1 MDCCNSNILYNSN
14 TELSLEW
21 EEKMVEIE
29 VNNRFWVMK
38 KLPEG
43 NDFENA
49 LEIKEENKLIIP
61 EGCFATKNK
70 YLSMDAGTR
79 MYMTEREDSYQPPI
93 PVGEKLMGTV
103 LGEVIES
110 NHPEYKKGD
119 VLRSYGQWSDYSLVD
134 PTSMYPSKVDTSNI
148 DLVDYVGVY
157 GANGWTAYVGVIN
170 TGRVKAGDTFVV
182 SAAAGCTGLMAGQIA
197 KIAGCKVIGI
207 AGSDEK
213 CNLICNDY
221 GFDGAINYKTENIS
235 NKLKDL
241 CPEGVNVY
249 FDNVAG
255 STLDAVLEN
264 MANFGVIAVCGL
276 LENYASKERLPG
288 PYNYDLILM
297 KRLRFE
303 GFFSPD
309 FYHREGEI
317 NPILEKWDNEGLLKL
332 PIEIT
337 DGLENLVSAYSKLFI
352 GSNIGKVVVKV

>member
-1 MDCCNSNILYNSN
+1 MA
-14 TELSLEW
+14 
-21 EEKMVEIE
+21 EID

-49 LEIKEENKLIIP
+49 LEIKEESKIVIP

-93 PVGEKLMGTV
+93 PIGEKLMGTV
-103 LGEVIES
+103 LGEVINS
-110 NHPEYKKGD
+110 NHPEYKEGD
-119 VLRSYGQWSDYSLVD
+119 VLRSYGQWSDYSVVD
-134 PTSMYPSKVDTSNI
+134 PSTMYPSKVNINDT
-148 DLVDYVGVY
+148 DLVNYVGIF

-197 KIAGCKVIGI
+197 KISGCKVIGI
-207 AGSDEK
+207 AGTDEK
-213 CNLICNDY
+213 CDLICNNY
-221 GFDGAINYKTENIS
+221 GFDGSINYKTENIS
-235 NKLKDL
+235 KKLKDL
-241 CPEGVNVY
+241 CPDGINVY

-309 FYHREGEI
+309 FYHREAEI
-317 NPILEKWDNEGLLKL
+317 NPILKKWNTEGLLDL
-332 PIEIT
+332 PIETT
-337 DGLENLVSAYSKLFI
+337 DGLENLVSAYSKLFN
-352 GSNIGKVVVKV
+352 GANVGKVVVKV

>member
-1 MDCCNSNILYNSN
+1 MTNM
-14 TELSLEW
+14 
-21 EEKMVEIE
+21 K

-38 KLPEG
+38 SLPKG
-43 NDFENA
+43 NNFEDS
-49 LEIKEENKLIIP
+49 LEIREESEIEIP
-61 EGCFATKNK
+61 AGCFATKNL

-93 PVGEKLMGTV
+93 PLGEKLMGTV
-103 LGEVIES
+103 LGEIVES
-110 NHPEYKKGD
+110 NHPDYKVGER
-119 VLRSYGQWSDYSLVD
+119 LRSYGQWSDYSVVD
-134 PTSMYPSKVDTSNI
+134 PKVMYPSKVDDSI
-148 DLVDYVGVY
+148 VDLVNYVGIY
-157 GANGWTAYVGVIN
+157 GANGWTAYTGVIN
-170 TGRVKAGDTFVV
+170 TGNVKAGDTFVV

-197 KIAGCKVIGI
+197 KISGCKVIGT

-213 CNLICNDY
+213 CKLICQDY
-221 GFDGAINYKTENIS
+221 GFDGAINYKTEDIS
-235 NKLKDL
+235 KKLRSL

-255 STLDAVLEN
+255 ATLDAVLEN

-276 LENYASKERLPG
+276 MENYGSAERLPG

-309 FYHREGEI
+309 FYHREQEI
-317 NPILEKWDNEGLLKL
+317 NPILMKWSNKGMLKL

-337 DGLENLVSAYSKLFI
+337 DGLENLATAYSKLFE
-352 GSNIGKVVVKV
+352 GTNVGKVVVKVD

>member
-1 MDCCNSNILYNSN
+1 MS
-14 TELSLEW
+14 E
-21 EEKMVEIE
+21 ME
-29 VNNRFWVMK
+29 VKNRFWVMK
-38 KLPEG
+38 TLPDG
-43 NDFENA
+43 NDFESS
-49 LEIKEENKLIIP
+49 LEIREENKIEIP
-61 EGCFATKNK
+61 EGCFATKNSF
-70 YLSMDAGTR
+70 LSMDAGTR

-93 PVGEKLMGTV
+93 PTGEKLMGTV
-103 LGEVIES
+103 LGEVVES
-110 NHPEYKKGD
+110 NHPDYKIGET
-119 VLRSYGQWSDYSLVD
+119 LRSYGQWSDYSVVD
-134 PTSMYPSKVDTSNI
+134 PNAMYPSKVDISDI
-148 DLVDYVGVY
+148 ELVNYVGIY

-197 KIAGCKVIGI
+197 KISGCKVIGI
-207 AGSDEK
+207 AGTDEK
-213 CNLICNDY
+213 CELICNEY

-235 NKLKDL
+235 EKLKML

-309 FYHREGEI
+309 FYHREAEI
-317 NPILEKWDNEGLLKL
+317 NPILKKWDKSGHLKL

-337 DGLENLVSAYSKLFI
+337 DGLENLVSAYSKLFE

>member
-1 MDCCNSNILYNSN
+1 M
-14 TELSLEW
+14 TELEL
-21 EEKMVEIE
+21 K
-29 VNNRFWVMK
+29 NRFWVMN
-38 KLPEG
+38 KLPDG
-43 NDFENA
+43 NDFESA
-49 LEIKEENKLIIP
+49 LEIQEEDKLIIP

-93 PVGEKLMGTV
+93 PIGEKLMGTV
-103 LGEVIES
+103 LGEIIES

-119 VLRSYGQWSDYSLVD
+119 VLRSYGQLSDYSVVD
-134 PTSMYPSKVDTSNI
+134 PTEMYPSKVNI
-148 DLVDYVGVY
+148 NKTDLVDYVGIY

-170 TGRVKAGDTFVV
+170 TGKVKAGDTFVV

-197 KIAGCKVIGI
+197 KISGCKVIGI
-207 AGSDEK
+207 AGCDEK

-235 NKLKDL
+235 NKLKEL

-309 FYHREGEI
+309 FYHREAEI
-317 NPILEKWDNEGLLKL
+317 NPILKKWDNDGLLKL
-332 PIEIT
+332 PIEVT
-337 DGLENLVSAYSKLFI
+337 DGLENLLSAYSKLFI
-352 GSNIGKVVVKV
+352 GGNVGKVVVKV